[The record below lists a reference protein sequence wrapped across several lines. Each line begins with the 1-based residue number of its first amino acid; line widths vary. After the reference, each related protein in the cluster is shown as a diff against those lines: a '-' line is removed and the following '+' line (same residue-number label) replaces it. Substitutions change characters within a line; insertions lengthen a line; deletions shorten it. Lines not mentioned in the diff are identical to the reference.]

1 MQTTQDGVSEDIRR
15 RILDVL
21 VDSLDDD
28 VDGEALAERVH
39 FGRYHFDH
47 VVKGMLG
54 EAPGAFRRR
63 LLLERAADQLRS
75 TSLPI
80 SAVACN
86 AGYGSA
92 EAFTHAFRR
101 AFGMSPLAHRGLTA
115 GDHRLDAP
123 NGVHY
128 VPPARAAG
136 TRLRERR
143 PTMDLTD
150 RLVEHGNWLTERLL
164 RCARQLSEEEL
175 DEPIELNPPSVAFTE
190 TSPSL
195 RAMLNR
201 LVLAKEMWVA
211 ATSGHTLPAKSDT
224 SIEGM
229 RARLR
234 EAGTAFAQLVND
246 IRQRNAWD
254 TAYVD
259 ATQEPPNTNTF
270 GASVAHVLAWDAARR
285 EIVAG
290 ALIARGVDPVSLD
303 PVQWEF
309 APAEL
314 GRIPATAGS
323 G

>member
-1 MQTTQDGVSEDIRR
+1 VQTSQGVSEDIRR

-21 VDSLDDD
+21 VGSLDDD
-28 VDGEALAERVH
+28 VDGETLAQRVH
-39 FGRYHFDH
+39 FGRYHFNH
-47 VVKGMLG
+47 VVKGLLG
-54 EAPGAFRRR
+54 ESPGAFRRR
-63 LLLERAADQLRS
+63 LLLERAADQLK
-75 TSLPI
+75 TTNLPI
-80 SAVACN
+80 AAVACE
-86 AGYGSA
+86 AGYSSA

-101 AFGMSPLAHRGLTA
+101 AFGTSPLAYRGLNA
-115 GDHRLDAP
+115 SDHRLDAP

-136 TRLRERR
+136 PRLRKRR
-143 PTMDLTD
+143 RTMDLTD
-150 RLVEHGNWLTERLL
+150 RLVEHGNWLTDRLIT
-164 RCARQLSEEEL
+164 CAGQLTEEEL
-175 DEPIELNPPSVAFTE
+175 DEPIVLSPPSVAFTE
-190 TSPSL
+190 TAPSL

-211 ATSGHTLPAKSDT
+211 ATSGHTLPATSDT

-229 RARLR
+229 RTRLR
-234 EAGTAFAQLVND
+234 EAGGEFAQLVND
-246 IRQRNAWD
+246 IRQRDAWD

-259 ATQEPPNTNTF
+259 TTQEPPNTNTF

-290 ALIARGVDPVSLD
+290 ALIARGIDPVSLD

-309 APAEL
+309 APSEL
-314 GRIPATAGS
+314 GRIAATARS

>member
-1 MQTTQDGVSEDIRR
+1 MQTAQAFSEDIRR

-21 VDSLDDD
+21 VGSLDDD
-28 VDGEALAERVH
+28 VDGEALAERAH
-39 FGRYHFDH
+39 FGRYHFNH
-47 VVKGMLG
+47 VVKLMLG
-54 EAPGAFRRR
+54 ESPGAFRRR

-75 TSLPI
+75 TSFPVA
-80 SAVACN
+80 AVACE
-86 AGYGSA
+86 AGYSSA

-101 AFGMSPLAHRGLTA
+101 AFGMSPLAYRGLSA
-115 GDHRLDAP
+115 GDHRIAAP

-136 TRLRERR
+136 SRQRKRR
-143 PTMDLTD
+143 RTMDLTD
-150 RLVEHGNWLTERLL
+150 RLVEHGNWLTDRLL
-164 RCARQLSEEEL
+164 ACAAQLSEEEL
-175 DEPIELNPPSVAFTE
+175 DEPIVLNPPSVAFTE

-201 LVLAKEMWVA
+201 LVLAREMWVA
-211 ATSGHTLPAKSDT
+211 SISGHTLPATTDT

-229 RARLR
+229 RTRLR
-234 EAGTAFAQLVND
+234 EAGALFEELVND

-259 ATQEPPNTNTF
+259 ATQQPPNTNTF

-290 ALIARGVDPVSLD
+290 ALLARGIDPVSLD

-309 APAEL
+309 ASSGLERVAY
-314 GRIPATAGS
+314 AAGS
-323 G
+323 A